1 MPLLLKQTALRS
13 SAMFGVKIFG
23 LIGRVVLTRLVGAEG
38 VGLYQIA
45 YSYYGLML
53 MLITG
58 GLPTTLALYTA
69 KNKAQGWRLFK
80 AFSLIIVVIGGL
92 VSLLSFSFASVIA
105 QLLGNSKLAFAI
117 QCIAP
122 ALFAVPLLNLL
133 RGYLQGMERYGMIA
147 LSELTEQAV
156 RITAMIV
163 FVILFL
169 SYGSSLAV
177 GGGILGTFIGALFS
191 FILLIVACAFARKP
205 IPSIGNPLGAS
216 PVSPALSIVI
226 QSSLLIAL
234 TRLLIPASD
243 LIDAV
248 VIQRRLQFAGYS
260 ASEAMAMY
268 GVLSGMAVII
278 VYMPTL
284 LTSALSHTLTMKI
297 AADWQEGRKN
307 HFYRRVYAAMELS
320 WIWGWASGLLLYK
333 YAAQISWLF
342 FGTDEASTAI
352 QYLSAIPL
360 IVGFRELTTSTLWA
374 QDRKRVP
381 LAGMIA
387 GVSMTLILLYYL
399 ITIPG
404 FEYAGAAIAFLSME
418 LVAAAWNIRALKLV
432 RNHYVRPTLLILDS
446 LVLAGMMIFATIVS
460 LFLLNLSS
468 SKPIA
473 LALEIAIYLG
483 GAGIYMGIRFFFKI
497 RQQL

>member
-1 MPLLLKQTALRS
+1 
-13 SAMFGVKIFG
+13 MFGVKIFG

-58 GLPTTLALYTA
+58 GLPTTLALSTA
-69 KNKAQGWRLFK
+69 KNKDQGWVLFK
-80 AFSLIIVVIGGL
+80 AFSLIIIVTGGA
-92 VSLLSFSFASVIA
+92 VSLLSFWFSSEIA
-105 QLLGNSKLAFAI
+105 QLLGNAKLAFAI

-169 SYGSSLAV
+169 SYGSSVAV

-191 FILLIVACAFARKP
+191 FVLLIVVYAFARKP
-205 IPSIGNPLGAS
+205 ISSSVVPFGTSH
-216 PVSPALSIVI
+216 VSPALSIVI

-243 LIDAV
+243 LMDAV
-248 VIQRRLQFAGYS
+248 LIQRRLQFAGYS
-260 ASEAMAMY
+260 ASDAMAMY

-297 AADWQEGRKN
+297 AADWQEGRTTQ
-307 HFYRRVYAAMELS
+307 FYRRVYATLELS
-320 WIWGWASGLLLYK
+320 WIWGWASGLFLYK

-342 FGTDEASTAI
+342 FGTVEATTSI

-360 IVGFRELTTSTLWA
+360 IVGFRELTTSSLWA
-374 QDRKRVP
+374 QDRKRAP
-381 LAGMIA
+381 LAGLIA
-387 GVSMTLILLYYL
+387 GVSITLILLYFL
-399 ITIPG
+399 MAIPG

-418 LVAAAWNIRALKLV
+418 LVAAVWNMRALKLV
-432 RNHYVRPTLLILDS
+432 RKNYFRPPLLILD
-446 LVLAGMMIFATIVS
+446 VLFLTGTMIFATMLS
-460 LFLLNLSS
+460 LFLLNLTS

-473 LALEIAIYLG
+473 LVFEIVIYLG
-483 GAGIYMGIRFFFKI
+483 GAGIYMGVRFLFKI